1 MSCSLDYPCS
11 STQVS
16 MIVCMQLVLRCTM
29 RIDVRCTKMHY
40 ENFTV
45 DNNIVQISGFLW
57 YMFFGALIVPLA
69 WVFTFGI
76 YLFKSIYFFDLL
88 GLSH

>member
-16 MIVCMQLVLRCTM
+16 IMIVCMQLVLRCTM
-29 RIDVRCTKMHY
+29 RIDARCTKMHY

-45 DNNIVQISGFLW
+45 DNNIIVQISGFLW
-57 YMFFGALIVPLA
+57 YMFFGALIVHLA

-76 YLFKSIYFFDLL
+76 YNFYSVQEYIFL
-88 GLSH
+88 